1 MARYRRLSAV
11 DQHHQG
17 IATAR
22 VAGLIAVAL
31 AGLAFDR
38 NAATVSSENFR
49 IAALIGAGTAV
60 LAGVCGLV
68 MVRERPTNASRP

>member
-1 MARYRRLSAV
+1 V

-17 IATAR
+17 VASGVNNATAR

-31 AGLAFDR
+31 AGLAFDQ

-49 IAALIGAGTAV
+49 IVALIGAGAAV
-60 LAGVCGLV
+60 LAGMFGLV
-68 MVRERPTNASRP
+68 MVREQPMSASRP